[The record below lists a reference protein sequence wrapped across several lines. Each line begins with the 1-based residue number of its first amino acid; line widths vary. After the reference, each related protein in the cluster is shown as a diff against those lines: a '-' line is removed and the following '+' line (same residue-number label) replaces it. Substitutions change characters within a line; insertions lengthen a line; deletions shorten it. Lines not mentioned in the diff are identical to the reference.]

1 MLALAGLLRVG
12 TLVKRVPHA
21 VAVGFSAAIAIII
34 LASQLKDLGGL
45 TLAGAEPGPILP
57 KLAVIISALPSLSS
71 SAVGIGIATAS
82 AILLVRWWR
91 PAWPGMLLAAIL
103 ASLAAATFSLP
114 VETIGTRYGELAMTV
129 PTLRLPSLT
138 WARLSELLPT
148 ALSFTLLGGIESL
161 LSARVAD
168 NMSGRQHR
176 PNIELVAQGIA
187 NIASAA
193 FGGIAVTGTIAR
205 TATNVR
211 AGARSP
217 VAGMMHAMFLLGFLV
232 IAAPLVRYIPLAA
245 LAGILLVVC
254 RDMADS
260 REFFRLLSHLR
271 SAAILLTTFLLT
283 LIFDLTTGILA
294 GCLLS
299 WLTAVIA
306 RLKSLHP

>member
-1 MLALAGLLRVG
+1 
-12 TLVKRVPHA
+12 
-21 VAVGFSAAIAIII
+21 
-34 LASQLKDLGGL
+34 
-45 TLAGAEPGPILP
+45 
-57 KLAVIISALPSLSS
+57 
-71 SAVGIGIATAS
+71 
-82 AILLVRWWR
+82 
-91 PAWPGMLLAAIL
+91 MLLAAIL
-103 ASLAAATFSLP
+103 TSLAAATFSLP

-129 PTLRLPSLT
+129 PTLRFPSLT